1 MKGGLHVIF
10 GADQN
15 VIPGL
20 HVAALSVLLN
30 YTNKERTL
38 HYHVFTDTLTA
49 EDLSVL
55 RKTLDGTRHPY
66 VLETHRADASMLRE
80 YPALRDSR
88 AAVFRLLAP
97 QVIIAERFIY
107 LDVDIV
113 CYLSIHELW
122 EVDLQGCPAAFVS
135 EATIQ
140 SSADS
145 ALASLLGKGV
155 DGPYLNSGV
164 MLVDR
169 NAWQSQQVTERCV
182 EYLSHGPAMFRDQ
195 SALNYVL
202 RGSWHQLETRFNY
215 IANWR
220 SNWPSMITVDS
231 LKGKILHF
239 VDYPK
244 PWDLFGEWIHPNYHL
259 WRSVLNLTEMRH
271 YHSLHRTV
279 PQLPHAVASWRS
291 YKKALK
297 DRLLFEG
304 YRRGLL
310 KRVKGLP

>member
-1 MKGGLHVIF
+1 MKDGLHVIF
-10 GADQN
+10 GADRN

-20 HVAALSVLLN
+20 HVAALSVLLSHI
-30 YTNKERTL
+30 NKELSL
-38 HYHVFTDTLTA
+38 HFHVFTDALTT

-55 RKTLDGTRHPY
+55 RKTLDGTHHPY
-66 VLETHRADASMLRE
+66 VLEIHRADASMLRE
-80 YPALRDSR
+80 YPLLRDSG
-88 AAVFRLLAP
+88 AAFFRLLAP
-97 QVIIAERFIY
+97 QVITADRFIY
-107 LDVDIV
+107 LDVDIL
-113 CYLSIHELW
+113 CYLAIEELW
-122 EVDLQGCPAAFVS
+122 EIDLQGCVAGFVP

-145 ALASLLGKGV
+145 ALADFLGKSV

-169 NAWQSQQVTERCV
+169 HAWQTQQITERCL

-220 SNWPSMITVDS
+220 RNWPSMISVDR

-239 VDYPK
+239 VDHPK
-244 PWDLFGEWIHPNYHL
+244 PWDLFGEWVHPNYQL
-259 WRSVLNLTEMRH
+259 WRSFLKLTEMRD
-271 YHSLHRTV
+271 YHSLHRV
-279 PQLPHAVASWRS
+279 AARLPHTLASWRS

-297 DRLLFEG
+297 DRLLFHG